1 MREDGAVRRVLIAAG
16 LLVACVGLLL
26 CWPLSRA
33 FLTYERGHARV
44 LDVYRLP
51 QAEGQVSLRA
61 IWEVE
66 VSPGRWVLGDVQRNQ
81 YFRPMDDPVLAEDE
95 VAAATA
101 RVLPDHL
108 GRQTLVRAFWSA
120 NDPDGTAFIID
131 VSESHPWRRYIL
143 GLAACGAGLVV
154 ARLAWASRR
163 WRTA

>member
-1 MREDGAVRRVLIAAG
+1 MRRVLIAVG
-16 LLVACVGLLL
+16 LLVALIGMLL

-33 FLTYERGHARV
+33 FLSYERGHARI

-51 QAEGQVSLRA
+51 QPDGQVSLRA
-61 IWEVE
+61 VWEVE
-66 VSPGRWVLGDVQRNQ
+66 VAPGRWLLGDLQRNQ
-81 YFRPMDDPVLAEDE
+81 FFRPMDDPVLPESE
-95 VAAATA
+95 VAAVTA

-120 NDPDGTAFIID
+120 NDPEGTAFIID

-143 GLAACGAGLVV
+143 GLAACGAGLIT

-163 WRTA
+163 WRSV